1 MSATARFERKYRLSP
16 SAYVG
21 LRSRLAAL
29 TRQDEYTRR
38 SGGRYLVRSLYYD
51 TDDLAA
57 YRERE
62 EGLFGRIK
70 LRLRVYDSRESRM
83 RRVRVEIKTR
93 RGAVM
98 VKHTAFTDYREY
110 LRFLETRSWRADD
123 PVLSEFERLART
135 RDARPTLLVE
145 YRREA
150 FVARDD
156 PSVRITLDHGVSSTR
171 ADSLACEPL
180 LLRAHRPRSI
190 VLEIKTPCGEL
201 PGWVEPL
208 VRDHGLTLVSNSKY
222 AQGIE
227 TVHGAFAG
235 IVAEAR

>member
-29 TRQDEYTRR
+29 TRPDEYTRR
-38 SGGRYLVRSLYYD
+38 SGGRYLVRSLYFD
-51 TDDLAA
+51 TEDLAA

-70 LRLRVYDSRESRM
+70 LRLRVYASTESKM
-83 RRVRVEIKTR
+83 RRVRAEIKTR
-93 RGAVM
+93 QGAVM
-98 VKHTAFTDYREY
+98 VKHTAFTGYEDY
-110 LRFLETRSWRADD
+110 LDFLKTRRWRGDD
-123 PVLSEFERLART
+123 PVLIEFERLVRT
-135 RDARPTLLVE
+135 RDASPTLLVE

-156 PSVRITLDHGVSSTR
+156 PTIRVTLDHGVGSTR
-171 ADSLACEPL
+171 AASLAFEPM
-180 LLRAHRPRSI
+180 LLRPHRPRSI

-235 IVAEAR
+235 LDVRAL

>member
-1 MSATARFERKYRLSP
+1 MSSTARFERKYRLTP

-29 TRQDEYTRR
+29 TRPDDYTMR

-51 TDDLAA
+51 SDDLSA

-70 LRLRVYDSRESRM
+70 LRLRAYDSRESKM

-98 VKHTAFTDYREY
+98 VKHTAFTDYPDC
-110 LRFLETRSWRADD
+110 LRFLETRSWQGDD
-123 PVLSEFERLART
+123 PVLSEFERLVRI
-135 RDARPTLLVE
+135 RDARPVLLVE

-156 PSVRITLDHGVSSTR
+156 PAVRVTLDHAVHSAR
-171 ADSLACEPL
+171 ADSLAFEPM
-180 LLRAHRPRSI
+180 LLRPHRPRSI
-190 VLEIKTPCGEL
+190 VLEIKTSCGVL
-201 PGWVEPL
+201 PRWVEAL

-227 TVHGAFAG
+227 TVHGAFVG